1 MILVYYV
8 LASVVIGFLGMN
20 RKFGF
25 WGYLF
30 CSLLL
35 TPPIGLIVLLS
46 SSPNRRRPLA

>member
-1 MILVYYV
+1 MLQVIYV
-8 LASVVIGFLGMN
+8 GLSLLIAFLGMN

-35 TPPIGLIVLLS
+35 TPAVGLIVLLAS
-46 SSPNRRRPLA
+46 DRREPDNVT